1 MRRSPLK
8 LSSLRKNLIHRRVAL
23 CVRGV
28 ALAVASVAVQAF
40 AELRINP
47 PDKPGVNV
55 QLMPKSGESSPAPS
69 SNPSVWHFQAVYGI
83 SSADVETPAW
93 DTKTEPA
100 TAVQK
105 STTGVFTENRFSHS
119 MEMPLTNRQSLR
131 MGLSLFSAQ
140 SYAASGWVA
149 SLTGKSKA
157 SDWRTWGLGTDIFL
171 VRHTSPNL
179 DLDAGLHADYFVSGV
194 ITLPVGESASPALQN
209 AARLEQKMGWRLAFS
224 GGIGGLYIGPVGV
237 ILRLTGHVI
246 QSQFKGHTAPLRVQ
260 GIQVQAGAGLALG
273 RGEP

>member
-1 MRRSPLK
+1 M
-8 LSSLRKNLIHRRVAL
+8 SSLRKNLIHHRSAL

-28 ALAVASVAVQAF
+28 AIAVTSVALQAF
-40 AELRINP
+40 AEIRINP
-47 PDKPGVNV
+47 PDKSGTSV
-55 QLMPKSGESSPAPS
+55 QLTAKPVENLPAPS

-100 TAVQK
+100 TAIQK
-105 STTGVFTENRFSHS
+105 STTGVFTENRFNHS
-119 MEMPLTNRQSLR
+119 IEMPLTNRQSMR

-157 SDWRTWGLGTDIFL
+157 ADWRTWGLGTDIFL
-171 VRHTSPNL
+171 VRHTSPSL

-194 ITLPVGESASPALQN
+194 ITLPVGDSASSALQN
-209 AARLEQKMGWRLAFS
+209 SARLEQKTGWRLAFS
-224 GGIGGLYIGPVGV
+224 GGIGGLYIGPVGL
-237 ILRLTGHVI
+237 ILRLSGHVI
-246 QSQFKGHTAPLRVQ
+246 QSQFKGHTSPLRVQ
-260 GIQVQAGAGLALG
+260 GIQIQAGAGLALG